1 MGAHVER
8 LQGGWGQLCGWW
20 HPWGRWWWQLRVLV
34 GPLGMMAPMGTRVV
48 ALLGMVAPMGQWT
61 WHL

>member
-8 LQGGWGQLCGWW
+8 LQGGWGRLCGWW
-20 HPWGRWWWQLRVLV
+20 QPWGRWWWQLRVLV
-34 GPLGMMAPMGTRVV
+34 GPLGMVAPMRTRVV